1 MTPDPGASGR
11 LIITADDFGLDPS
24 SNEAI
29 VESLVRG
36 WVTHASLLVNLG
48 HADAAAALARGA
60 QVNGR
65 IGVHLNF
72 SEGEPLTPALL
83 NCEAFCARGQFL
95 PVEEFPR
102 YKTLT
107 AEQKTLVA
115 AEVRAQIAAASS
127 RGLAVSHL
135 DSHNDVHIAPSI
147 ARIVAEIARELRI
160 PRVRISRNCGLRQG
174 VVRRVHHRTYNAWL
188 SRRGL
193 RRVHYYGSVDDM
205 IWLGRRGSLETEPS
219 VEIMTHPRKGPA
231 GEILD
236 VPSMEPLVDRLK
248 RLRPYLPVTA

>member
-1 MTPDPGASGR
+1 MTADEWASER
-11 LIITADDFGLDPS
+11 LIITADDFGLDRS
-24 SNEAI
+24 SSEAI

-48 HADAAAALARGA
+48 HVDDAAALARAA

-72 SEGEPLTPALL
+72 SEGEPLTSGLRG
-83 NCEAFCARGQFL
+83 CQIFCARGRFL

-107 AEQKTLVA
+107 AEQKALVA
-115 AEVRAQIAAASS
+115 SEMRAQIAAAST

-147 ARIVAEIARELRI
+147 ARIVAEIARELHI

-174 VVRRVHHRTYNAWL
+174 VVRRVHHRAYNAWL

-205 IWLGRRGSLETEPS
+205 IWLGRRGALESES
-219 VEIMTHPRKGPA
+219 AVEIMTHPRKSPT
-231 GEILD
+231 GEIVD

-248 RLRPYLPVTA
+248 RLRPYLPVTT

>member
-1 MTPDPGASGR
+1 MTADLAASGR
-11 LIITADDFGLDPS
+11 LIITADDFGLDHS

-48 HADAAAALARGA
+48 HADDAAALARTA
-60 QVNGR
+60 QVNNR

-72 SEGEPLTPALL
+72 SEGEPLTAGLL
-83 NCEAFCARGQFL
+83 ACDAFCTRGQFL
-95 PVEEFPR
+95 PVEAFPR

-107 AEQKTLVA
+107 AEQKALVA
-115 AEVRAQIAAASS
+115 AEVRAQITAASS

-147 ARIVAEIARELRI
+147 ARIVAEIACDLRI

-174 VVRRVHHRTYNAWL
+174 VVRRVHHRGYNAWL

-205 IWLGRRGSLETEPS
+205 IWLGRRGTLETEPA
-219 VEIMTHPRKGPA
+219 VEIMTHPRKGPG
-231 GEILD
+231 GEIVD
-236 VPSMEPLVDRLK
+236 VPSMEPLGDRLK

>member
-1 MTPDPGASGR
+1 MTTPARSSGR
-11 LIITADDFGLDPS
+11 LIITADDLGLDRP

-29 VESLVRG
+29 ISALARG

-48 HADAAAALARGA
+48 HADDACALAQAERVDA
-60 QVNGR
+60 Q

-72 SEGEPLTPALL
+72 SEGEPLTAQLAR
-83 NCEAFCARGQFL
+83 CEAFCVNGQFR

-102 YKTLT
+102 YRTLSEEEK
-107 AEQKTLVA
+107 ALVA
-115 AEVRAQIAAASS
+115 AEVRAQIAAATG
-127 RGLAVSHL
+127 RGIHVSHL

-147 ARIVAEIARELRI
+147 ARIVANTAHELGI

-188 SRRGL
+188 TRRGL
-193 RRVHYYGSVDDM
+193 RGVRYYGTVDDM
-205 IWLGRRGSLETEPS
+205 VWLGRRGALGPDST
-219 VEIMTHPRKGPA
+219 VEIMTHPRRGGD
-231 GEILD
+231 GEIVD
-236 VPSMEPLVDRLK
+236 VPSMEPLESRLK

>member
-1 MTPDPGASGR
+1 MTPDRGASGG

-48 HADAAAALARGA
+48 HADDAASLARGA

-83 NCEAFCARGQFL
+83 DCQAFCARGQFL

-107 AEQKTLVA
+107 V
-115 AEVRAQIAAASS
+115 
-127 RGLAVSHL
+127 
-135 DSHNDVHIAPSI
+135 
-147 ARIVAEIARELRI
+147 
-160 PRVRISRNCGLRQG
+160 
-174 VVRRVHHRTYNAWL
+174 
-188 SRRGL
+188 
-193 RRVHYYGSVDDM
+193 
-205 IWLGRRGSLETEPS
+205 
-219 VEIMTHPRKGPA
+219 
-231 GEILD
+231 
-236 VPSMEPLVDRLK
+236 
-248 RLRPYLPVTA
+248 

>member
-1 MTPDPGASGR
+1 VNPPAIPDR
-11 LIITADDFGLDPS
+11 LIITADDFGLDRS

-29 VESLVRG
+29 VEALVRG

-48 HADAAAALARGA
+48 YADDAAILARGA
-60 QVNGR
+60 SVNDR

-72 SEGEPLTPALL
+72 SEGEPLTPALR
-83 NCEAFCARGQFL
+83 NCEAFCGQGRFL

-107 AEQKTLVA
+107 AEQRTLVA
-115 AEVRAQIAAASS
+115 AEIRAQIAAASS

-147 ARIVAEIARELRI
+147 ARIVTEIAGELRI

-174 VVRRVHHRTYNAWL
+174 IVRRVHHRTYNAWL
-188 SRRGL
+188 WRRGL
-193 RRVHYYGSVDDM
+193 RRVRYYGSVDDM
-205 IWLGRRGSLETEPS
+205 IWLGRRGSLDKETT
-219 VEIMTHPRKGPA
+219 VEIMTHPRQGPS

-236 VPSMEPLVDRLK
+236 VPSMEPLGNRLK